1 MGAAMT
7 ARTVFMEQDLRSLCD
22 GYHAISVAIDSRVDA
37 KYRFYVYI
45 HDDFGCSVGSG
56 KDLATALDE
65 AQAHA
70 NAKANE
76 RAQARLDADGRAQAR
91 LDE

>member
-1 MGAAMT
+1 MT
-7 ARTVFMEQDLRSLCD
+7 ARTVFMEQDLRDLCN
-22 GYHAISVAIDSRVDA
+22 GYHAVTVAIDTRVDA
-37 KYRFYVYI
+37 QYRFYVYI

-70 NAKANE
+70 KQKCENQEAKRVAKFTP
-76 RAQARLDADGRAQAR
+76 
-91 LDE
+91 